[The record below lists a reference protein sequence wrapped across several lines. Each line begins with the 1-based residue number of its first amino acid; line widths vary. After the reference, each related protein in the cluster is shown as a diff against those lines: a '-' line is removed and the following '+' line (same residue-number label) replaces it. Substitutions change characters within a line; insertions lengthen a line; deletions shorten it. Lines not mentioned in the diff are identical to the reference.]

1 MLVDNIDNINYDNII
16 INDPIKNS
24 MIEESLFYKFLYSKE
39 YVTFNGIFL
48 LFKLEDIHYSKDKI
62 IFDNINENN
71 TKILNNIIDIESKL
85 FDIFNNKKKKIFK
98 LKDIIINNNIKFNKS
113 DMDAYAYSENYNNFI
128 TNNSNYFILK
138 LSGIWETNDSY
149 GITFKIIK
157 TSKKLF
163 I

>member
-85 FDIFNNKKKKIFK
+85 FDIFNNKKKK
-98 LKDIIINNNIKFNKS
+98 
-113 DMDAYAYSENYNNFI
+113 NF
-128 TNNSNYFILK
+128 
-138 LSGIWETNDSY
+138 
-149 GITFKIIK
+149 
-157 TSKKLF
+157 
-163 I
+163 